1 MYREGWGLGFEGTL
15 LILNGTW
22 YILNILVN
30 GVESKKLQK
39 RNDSDEDIDSVTKM
53 TRTMTKQQ

>member
-22 YILNILVN
+22 YILNLLVN
-30 GVESKKLQK
+30 RVESKKLQK
-39 RNDSDEDIDSVTKM
+39 LNDSDEDDDSATKM
-53 TRTMTKQQ
+53 TRTMTNQQ